1 LGRVRAGELSRRVPR
16 DETGDAFARLGHE
29 VNQALDRVE
38 ALNAELKLA
47 TDGLAH
53 DFKSPL
59 TRLRSALDRIVRTV
73 DSPQALDATVRQFN
87 QGAQRGEDPEFGKG
101 ADAHSRFR
109 GDQTH
114 RPNPSIAPVGDG
126 PYYAVAIHPGDLSTV
141 GGLETNGRA
150 QVLDAESQPIR
161 GLYAAGLDMNSMMRG
176 RYPGGGSSIGPAM
189 TFGFVAVRAGLGRA
203 ARTSGSPYAS
213 RSQSVIGDS
222 TSSRCRILM
231 MFSWVTAVS

>member
-1 LGRVRAGELSRRVPR
+1 MRPS
-16 DETGDAFARLGHE
+16 ARG
-29 VNQALDRVE
+29 
-38 ALNAELKLA
+38 
-47 TDGLAH
+47 
-53 DFKSPL
+53 
-59 TRLRSALDRIVRTV
+59 
-73 DSPQALDATVRQFN
+73 TVRPN
-87 QGAQRGEDPEFGKG
+87 RRRRRSINAARRKPE
-101 ADAHSRFR
+101 R

-189 TFGFVAVRAGLGRA
+189 TFGFVAVRDMARA
-203 ARTSGSPYAS
+203 SAKVDPRQLAES
-213 RSQSVIGDS
+213 
-222 TSSRCRILM
+222 L
-231 MFSWVTAVS
+231 